1 MRALPGP
8 DGGGNFM
15 ADVCLSPCTSY
26 APDAVRAAVEA
37 ATAPLGGIAAHVQ
50 RGDHVLLKPN
60 FLMAARPEQAVCTHP
75 AVVRAVAELVLD
87 CGGRPFVADSPA
99 WGSARGV
106 AKANGIA
113 DVCRDLDIP
122 LYELKSARRV
132 HTPFAQV
139 FTHLTVDARAMD
151 ADVIINLP
159 KMKTHAQLYFTCA
172 TKNMFGCVTGKRK
185 AWWHA
190 KAGTYANYFG
200 LMLVE
205 TLRLLA
211 PALTVADAVVAMEG
225 QGPGKGDPRNV
236 GLIAAGVDCVA
247 IDRVLCEVI
256 GFDPARV
263 CYLEAAEELG
273 LFTPRLEDITLH
285 GAPLAECRIADF
297 KEPPSISPIGF
308 SLPRVAKST
317 IKQAWLTGVK
327 GA

>member
-1 MRALPGP
+1 
-8 DGGGNFM
+8 M
-15 ADVCLSPCTSY
+15 ADVCLIPCNDY
-26 APDAVRAAVEA
+26 EPGAVRAAVEA
-37 ATAPLGGIAAHVQ
+37 ATAPAGGVAAHVK
-50 RGDHVLLKPN
+50 RGDSVLLKPN

-113 DVCRDLDIP
+113 DVCRTLGIP
-122 LYELKSARRV
+122 LYELKDARRV
-132 HTPFAQV
+132 ATPFARV
-139 FTHLTVDARAMD
+139 FDRLTVDGRALD
-151 ADVIINLP
+151 ADAIVNLP
-159 KMKTHAQLYFTCA
+159 KLKTHAQLYFTCA

-190 KAGTYANYFG
+190 KAGNFENYFG

-211 PALTVADAVVAMEG
+211 PALTVVDAVVAMEG
-225 QGPGKGDPRNV
+225 QGPGKGDPRQV
-236 GLIAAGVDCVA
+236 GLIAAGTDCIA
-247 IDRVLCEVI
+247 LDRVLCEVI
-256 GFDPARV
+256 GFDAARV
-263 CYLEAAEELG
+263 CYLEAAKELG
-273 LFTPRLEDITLH
+273 LYTRLEDIALH
-285 GAPLAECRIADF
+285 GAPLAECRVAGF
-297 KEPPSISPIGF
+297 REPDVGPIGF

-317 IKQAWLTGVK
+317 IKQAWLTSVK